1 MPVAKKAVAK
11 KPGMAVAKPDL
22 RTRALATISDQD
34 LMADAEQDQIQFS
47 RDELSIPFLRIL
59 QKGSPQVNKR
69 DPLYVKGAEPGMFY
83 NTLTKELWSGE
94 DGIVVVM
101 ASFMTNYTEW
111 WPRDSKMGNG
121 FIADHGTDASCL
133 RDTVRNDKNQDIT
146 ARGTQIT
153 KSALYHVV
161 IVDPETGDAQQV
173 AFPLAGTQ
181 LKKSKQWNSLVGGML
196 ANRPDGSGKFKPAP
210 FYMAW
215 LLTTVF
221 ESNDHG
227 DWFGVAI
234 AQHSPTL
241 DIPNGAQVY
250 SEAKSFKHLISSG
263 NVVTR
268 MDTIAEAEVT
278 EDLDD
283 QEFR

>member
-1 MPVAKKAVAK
+1 MPAKKVASKTPGTAVT
-11 KPGMAVAKPDL
+11 KPTA
-22 RTRALATISDQD
+22 RALTTISEQD

-94 DGIVVVM
+94 DSGVVVVM

-111 WPRDSKMGNG
+111 WPRDSKQGNG
-121 FIADHGTDASCL
+121 FVADHGTDATCL

-146 ARGTQIT
+146 NRGTQIT
-153 KSALYHVV
+153 KSALYHLV
-161 IVDPETGDAQQV
+161 IVDPETGDTQQV

-196 ANRPDGSGKFKPAP
+196 VNRPDGSGKFKPAAY
-210 FYMAW
+210 YMAW
-215 LLTTVF
+215 QLTTVF
-221 ESNDHG
+221 ESNDQG

-234 AQHSPTL
+234 AQHGPTL
-241 DIPNGAQVY
+241 DLPNGGQAY
-250 SEAKSFKHLISSG
+250 AEAKSFKHLISAGS
-263 NVVTR
+263 VVTR
-268 MDTIAEAEVT
+268 METIAEAEVT
-278 EDLDD
+278 EDLND
-283 QEFR
+283 QEFK